1 VKPAWWDA
9 AAGNLQRVGRDS
21 EGLKAEEFSD
31 GDARRAAV
39 YTREDLILVVSY
51 LSSLNRQIA
60 LLIRIVLAIAIIAA
74 VVAARYLL

>member
-1 VKPAWWDA
+1 
-9 AAGNLQRVGRDS
+9 VGRDS